1 MRLLI
6 EVDGCVQGVG
16 FRPFVYRLAQ
26 QYGLAGSVR
35 NRIDGVIVEIE
46 GCKTETEH
54 FILSLRTESLVG
66 SSIKAV
72 RTSQI
77 RPLGQE
83 GFHIAESIVGNLTTR
98 FIPVDR
104 APCEECLLEL
114 SSPSN
119 RRYRYPFIS
128 CSSCGPRFTIMKE
141 TPFDRDKTSLN
152 LFPLCDQCRAE
163 YDDPNNRRFH
173 AQTIGCH
180 SCGPKVWISSPEGDT
195 IADGSAAIEAA
206 AEALCAGRCVA
217 IKGIGGFHLL
227 CDARCDS
234 AVGLLRARKSRG
246 NKPFAVLYPS
256 LDRISYDCI
265 VSPEEEALL
274 TDARTPVV
282 LLKARKS
289 NTLSPVVSSSSRY
302 IGAMLPSS
310 PLHRL
315 LLDRINFPIVATSGN
330 RSGHPV
336 CAENREALLQLRGV
350 ADLFLLHNRIIEN
363 PCDDSIIQ
371 LVEGTPIVRRL
382 GRGYSPLVI
391 QAKGVSESPILGVGG
406 LLKSTV
412 SYGQA
417 GEIIVGPYQGALDS
431 PEVGARR
438 ERFIKL
444 ISPRF
449 RTETSRLSFDLHPE
463 VQAHFLDST
472 PYYPIQHHV
481 AHSWSLIAEK
491 RVPLPVSAVVFD
503 GSGYSPDGTV
513 WGGEWFDISEKK
525 EERSFYLKPFFL
537 IGGDR
542 AVHYPERVAAALWYQ
557 MLGDDAYETR
567 IWQRLNESDLLWKLI
582 TSGAHCIL
590 TSSMGRLFDGVSS
603 ALELCHHNTFEG
615 EAAMMLENQS
625 LGGSGEPYPI
635 DVGDS
640 GAIDLVSMIRAI
652 DSDLG
657 KDVSRSTIAHRFHQ
671 TIIQLILKCAQ
682 SIGNERVLLT
692 GGCFQNTVLL
702 SGAIR
707 KLRESGFIP
716 YWNNRIPC
724 NDEGLSVGQV
734 MVASR
739 IGLGLSLGL
748 SNPI

>member
-1 MRLLI
+1 MDELVRLLI

-26 QYGLAGSVR
+26 LYGLAGSVR
-35 NRIDGVIVEIE
+35 NRIDGVTVEIE
-46 GCKTETEH
+46 GSKSKTEQ
-54 FILSLRTESLVG
+54 FLLSLRTESLVG
-66 SSIKAV
+66 SSVQAL
-72 RTSQI
+72 RTSQT

-83 GFHIAESIVGNLTTR
+83 GFHIAASIGGDLATR

-114 SSPSN
+114 SNPTD
-119 RRYRYPFIS
+119 RRFRYPFIS
-128 CSSCGPRFTIMKE
+128 CSSCGPRFTIMRE

-152 LFPLCDQCRAE
+152 LFPLCYQCRAE

-180 SCGPKVWISSPEGDT
+180 SCGPKIWISSPEGDT
-195 IADGSAAIEAA
+195 IADGNEAIEAA

-234 AVGLLRARKSRG
+234 AVELLRVRKNRG

-256 LDRISYDCI
+256 LDRIVYDCI

-282 LLKARKS
+282 LLEARRP
-289 NTLSPVVSSSSRY
+289 NFLSSHVSSSSRY
-302 IGAMLPSS
+302 IGAMLASS

-315 LLDRINFPIVATSGN
+315 LLDRISFPIVATSGN
-330 RSGHPV
+330 RSGNPV

-371 LVEGTPIVRRL
+371 LVEGAPIVRRL
-382 GRGYSPLVI
+382 GRGFSPLVI
-391 QAKGVSESPILGVGG
+391 QAKGVSESPTLGVGG

-431 PEVGARR
+431 PEVAVRR
-438 ERFIKL
+438 ERFIQL

-449 RTETSRLSFDLHPE
+449 RTEPSRLSFDLHPD
-463 VQAHFLDST
+463 VQAHFSDAS
-472 PYYPIQHHV
+472 PYYPIQHHR

-513 WGGEWFDISEKK
+513 WGGEWFNISQKK
-525 EERSFYLKPFFL
+525 EERRFYLKPFFL
-537 IGGDR
+537 IGGDT
-542 AVHYPERVAAALWYQ
+542 AVQYPERIAAALWYQ
-557 MLGDDAYETR
+557 TLGDDAYETR
-567 IWQRLNESDLLWKLI
+567 IWQRLHESDLLWKLI
-582 TSGAHCIL
+582 TSGTHCIL

-603 ALELCHHNTFEG
+603 ALELCHRNTFEG
-615 EAAMMLENQS
+615 EAAMMLENES
-625 LGGSGEPYPI
+625 LDGSGGPYPI
-635 DVGDS
+635 DVGDF
-640 GAIDLVSMIRAI
+640 GAIDLAPMIRAV
-652 DSDLG
+652 DSDLCA
-657 KDVSRSTIAHRFHQ
+657 DVSRANIAHRFHQ
-671 TIIQLILKCAQ
+671 SVIQLIVKCAQ

-707 KLRESGFIP
+707 KLRESGFLP
-716 YWNNRIPC
+716 YWNNCIPC

-734 MVASR
+734 MVASS
-739 IGLGLSLGL
+739 ISQQF
-748 SNPI
+748 SFY

>member
-1 MRLLI
+1 MDELVRLLI

-26 QYGLAGSVR
+26 LYGLAGSVR
-35 NRIDGVIVEIE
+35 NRIDGVTVEIE
-46 GCKTETEH
+46 GSKSKTEQ
-54 FILSLRTESLVG
+54 FLLSLRTESLVG
-66 SSIKAV
+66 SSVQAL
-72 RTSQI
+72 RTSQT

-83 GFHIAESIVGNLTTR
+83 GFHIAASIGGDLATR

-114 SSPSN
+114 SNPTD
-119 RRYRYPFIS
+119 RRFRYPFIS
-128 CSSCGPRFTIMKE
+128 CSSCGPRFTIMRE

-152 LFPLCDQCRAE
+152 LFPLCYQCRAE

-180 SCGPKVWISSPEGDT
+180 SCGPKIWISSPEGDT
-195 IADGSAAIEAA
+195 IADGNEAIEAA

-234 AVGLLRARKSRG
+234 AVELLRVRKNRG

-256 LDRISYDCI
+256 LDRIVYDCI

-274 TDARTPVV
+274 TDARAPVV
-282 LLKARKS
+282 LLEARRP
-289 NTLSPVVSSSSRY
+289 NFLSLHVSSSSRY
-302 IGAMLPSS
+302 IGAMLASS

-315 LLDRINFPIVATSGN
+315 LLDRISFPIVATSGN
-330 RSGHPV
+330 RSGNPV

-371 LVEGTPIVRRL
+371 LVEGTRIVRRL

-391 QAKGVSESPILGVGG
+391 QAKGMSESPILGVGG

-431 PEVGARR
+431 PEVAVRR
-438 ERFIKL
+438 ERFIQL

-449 RTETSRLSFDLHPE
+449 RTEPSRLSFDLHPD
-463 VQAHFLDST
+463 VQAHFSDAS
-472 PYYPIQHHV
+472 PYYPIQHHR

-513 WGGEWFDISEKK
+513 WGGEWFNISQKK
-525 EERSFYLKPFFL
+525 EERRFYLKPFFL
-537 IGGDR
+537 IGGDT
-542 AVHYPERVAAALWYQ
+542 AVQYPERIAAALWYQ
-557 MLGDDAYETR
+557 MLGDDAYKTR
-567 IWQRLNESDLLWKLI
+567 IWQRLHESDLLWKLI
-582 TSGAHCIL
+582 TSGTHCIL

-603 ALELCHHNTFEG
+603 ALELCHRNTFEG
-615 EAAMMLENQS
+615 EAAIMLENES
-625 LGGSGEPYPI
+625 LDGSGEPYPI
-635 DVGDS
+635 DVGDF
-640 GAIDLVSMIRAI
+640 GAIDLVPMIRAV
-652 DSDLG
+652 DSDLSG
-657 KDVSRSTIAHRFHQ
+657 GVSRANIAHRFHQ
-671 TIIQLILKCAQ
+671 TVIQLIVKCAQ

-707 KLRESGFIP
+707 KLREGGFLP
-716 YWNNRIPC
+716 YWNNCIPC

-734 MVASR
+734 MVASS
-739 IGLGLSLGL
+739 ISQQF
-748 SNPI
+748 SFD

>member
-1 MRLLI
+1 MDELVRLLI

-16 FRPFVYRLAQ
+16 FRPFVYRLAH

-35 NRIDGVIVEIE
+35 NRIDGVTVEIE
-46 GCKTETEH
+46 GRETETEQ
-54 FILSLRTESLVG
+54 FLLSLQTDSLVG
-66 SSIKAV
+66 SSV
-72 RTSQI
+72 HVLRTSQI
-77 RPLGQE
+77 RSLGGE
-83 GFHIAESIVGNLTTR
+83 GFYIGESIGGDLATR

-114 SSPSN
+114 SNPSD

-152 LFPLCDQCRAE
+152 LFPICDQCCAE
-163 YDDPNNRRFH
+163 YADPNNRRFH
-173 AQTIGCH
+173 AQTIGCD

-195 IADGSAAIEAA
+195 IADGYEAIEAA

-227 CDARCDS
+227 CDAQCDS
-234 AVGLLRARKSRG
+234 AVELLRVRKNRG

-256 LDRISYDCI
+256 LDRIVYDCI

-274 TDARTPVV
+274 TDARAPVV
-282 LLKARKS
+282 LLQARRP
-289 NTLSPVVSSSSRY
+289 NFLSSHVSSSSRY

-315 LLDRINFPIVATSGN
+315 LLDRISSPIVATSGN

-350 ADLFLLHNRIIEN
+350 ADLFLIHNRIIEN
-363 PCDDSIIQ
+363 SCDDSIIQ
-371 LVEGTPIVRRL
+371 VVEGTPLVRRL

-391 QAKGVSESPILGVGG
+391 QAKGVGQSPILGVGG

-431 PEVGARR
+431 PEVAVRR
-438 ERFIKL
+438 ERFIRL
-444 ISPRF
+444 IGQKN
-449 RTETSRLSFDLHPE
+449 RTEPSRLCFDLHPD
-463 VQAHFLDST
+463 VRAHYSDVS
-472 PYYPIQHHV
+472 PYYPIQHHRGH
-481 AHSWSLIAEK
+481 AWSLIAEQ

-513 WGGEWFDISEKK
+513 WGGEWFNISEKK

-537 IGGDR
+537 IGGDT
-542 AVHYPERVAAALWYQ
+542 AVQYPERIAAALWYQ
-557 MLGDDAYETR
+557 MLGEDAYKTR
-567 IWQRLNESDLLWKLI
+567 IWQRLQESDLLWKLI

-603 ALELCHHNTFEG
+603 ALELCDHNTFEG
-615 EAAMMLENQS
+615 EAAMMLENES
-625 LGGSGEPYPI
+625 LNGTGEPYPI
-635 DVGDS
+635 DVGNS
-640 GAIDLVSMIRAI
+640 KEIDLVPMIRAV
-652 DSDLG
+652 DSDLSA
-657 KDVSRSTIAHRFHQ
+657 DVSRANIAHRFHQ
-671 TIIQLILKCAQ
+671 TVIQLILKCAQ

-692 GGCFQNTVLL
+692 GGCFQNMVLL

-707 KLRESGFIP
+707 KLSENGFLP
-716 YWNNRIPC
+716 YWNKVIPC

-739 IGLGLSLGL
+739 MSQRYVG
-748 SNPI
+748 